1 MIVVLLGQGEYKM
14 NVQERIALLEAKLAE
29 LQARLPKHSVPP
41 AMLIELEDF
50 EDELE
55 KLRKSSSRGSA

>member
-41 AMLIELEDF
+41 AMLIELEDL

-55 KLRKSSSRGSA
+55 TLRKSSSCGSA